1 MKRLTI
7 GILAHV
13 DAGKTTL
20 SEALLCETGVLRQAG
35 RVDAGNTFLDTDEQ
49 ERQRGITIFSKQAVF
64 RTEDTEF
71 TLLDTPGHVDFSA
84 ETERTLQVL
93 DAAVLVVSAPDGVQ
107 SHTVTLWR
115 LLQTYRI
122 PVFLFINK
130 MDQIDVLQ
138 KPAVRARV
146 LNQLNAMFRGG
157 FFDFG
162 KSLDTPEI
170 QEELSLLDEALMER
184 YLEDGT
190 PVGEEDLRRLI
201 GARKLFPC
209 WFGYARELNGR
220 TEGVRALLSGL
231 ARFAP
236 VPDYPEDF
244 GARIFKITRDEQGAR
259 LTWMKITGGTLR
271 AKMVIPELGE
281 KADQLRHYNG
291 KKFTPLQEAPAGT
304 VVAVTGLTKTRAG
317 EGLGTEQASRMPLLS
332 PVLRYRILLPD
343 GVDAAAMLPK
353 LRSLEEEEPELHI
366 LWDEES
372 KEIRVQLMGEVQT
385 EILKNLVAKRFDVE
399 IGFDRGSI
407 SYRETIT
414 DTVEGVGHFEPL
426 RHYAEVHLILSP
438 GEPGS
443 GLVFESKVSSDRL
456 ATNWQRLILTH
467 LEEKE
472 HLGVLTGAPV
482 TDMKITVAD
491 GKAHL
496 KHTEGGDF
504 RQATYRAVRN
514 GLMYA
519 SSILLEPWY
528 EFTLEVPQSCT
539 GRALTDLDR
548 MSAEFTLDAGPAA
561 EGEAV
566 IRGKVPVSEA
576 VNYMEEVRAYTKGT
590 GRLSLRFSGYF
601 PCHDQERVIEESGY
615 DPELDLRNS
624 PDSVFCSHGAGQ
636 TIPWYD
642 VRQYMHLPAVLSFG
656 ADSDGGADTDG
667 EAAAERARRAGSG
680 KDEIFLSTEEIDAII
695 SRTFF
700 ANRRKEDR
708 RRLWGRRR
716 AAKEKVDWSGAAS
729 GAGGGSGAGAAS
741 GAGEGAGA
749 RSGGKK
755 NAGEKKPRREFL
767 LVDGYNMIFAW
778 EELNALAKLNID
790 SARLELQDILSNYQ
804 GFRGCEVIVV
814 YDAYRVAGHQT
825 EILNWQN
832 IHIVF
837 TKEAQTAD
845 SYIEQFSMEHAKA
858 DRVIVATSDGLEQII
873 VQTSGSELLSAR
885 ELRDEV
891 IRTARQADGPQSA
904 EPAPRNRPMEAQLK
918 EIREQLKADVASPEE
933 KQDNA

>member
-170 QEELSLLDEALMER
+170 QEEFSLLDEALMER

-209 WFGYARELNGR
+209 WFGYARGLNGR

-372 KEIRVQLMGEVQT
+372 KEIRMQLMGEVQT

-548 MSAEFTLDAGPAA
+548 MSAEFTLDTGPAA

-601 PCHDQERVIEESGY
+601 PGAARHKIYQKIVAAHLVNKAGHRRIEHHNVFPFLS
-615 DPELDLRNS
+615 DPALPEL
-624 PDSVFCSHGAGQ
+624 V
-636 TIPWYD
+636 
-642 VRQYMHLPAVLSFG
+642 SFYSLTG
-656 ADSDGGADTDG
+656 SSRISLISL
-667 EAAAERARRAGSG
+667 AA
-680 KDEIFLSTEEIDAII
+680 
-695 SRTFF
+695 
-700 ANRRKEDR
+700 
-708 RRLWGRRR
+708 
-716 AAKEKVDWSGAAS
+716 
-729 GAGGGSGAGAAS
+729 
-741 GAGEGAGA
+741 
-749 RSGGKK
+749 
-755 NAGEKKPRREFL
+755 
-767 LVDGYNMIFAW
+767 
-778 EELNALAKLNID
+778 
-790 SARLELQDILSNYQ
+790 
-804 GFRGCEVIVV
+804 
-814 YDAYRVAGHQT
+814 
-825 EILNWQN
+825 
-832 IHIVF
+832 
-837 TKEAQTAD
+837 
-845 SYIEQFSMEHAKA
+845 
-858 DRVIVATSDGLEQII
+858 
-873 VQTSGSELLSAR
+873 LSASS
-885 ELRDEV
+885 LITV
-891 IRTARQADGPQSA
+891 KS
-904 EPAPRNRPMEAQLK
+904 
-918 EIREQLKADVASPEE
+918 
-933 KQDNA
+933 

>member
-1 MKRLTI
+1 
-7 GILAHV
+7 
-13 DAGKTTL
+13 
-20 SEALLCETGVLRQAG
+20 
-35 RVDAGNTFLDTDEQ
+35 
-49 ERQRGITIFSKQAVF
+49 
-64 RTEDTEF
+64 
-71 TLLDTPGHVDFSA
+71 
-84 ETERTLQVL
+84 
-93 DAAVLVVSAPDGVQ
+93 
-107 SHTVTLWR
+107 
-115 LLQTYRI
+115 
-122 PVFLFINK
+122 
-130 MDQIDVLQ
+130 
-138 KPAVRARV
+138 
-146 LNQLNAMFRGG
+146 
-157 FFDFG
+157 
-162 KSLDTPEI
+162 
-170 QEELSLLDEALMER
+170 
-184 YLEDGT
+184 
-190 PVGEEDLRRLI
+190 
-201 GARKLFPC
+201 
-209 WFGYARELNGR
+209 
-220 TEGVRALLSGL
+220 
-231 ARFAP
+231 
-236 VPDYPEDF
+236 
-244 GARIFKITRDEQGAR
+244 
-259 LTWMKITGGTLR
+259 
-271 AKMVIPELGE
+271 
-281 KADQLRHYNG
+281 
-291 KKFTPLQEAPAGT
+291 
-304 VVAVTGLTKTRAG
+304 
-317 EGLGTEQASRMPLLS
+317 
-332 PVLRYRILLPD
+332 
-343 GVDAAAMLPK
+343 
-353 LRSLEEEEPELHI
+353 
-366 LWDEES
+366 
-372 KEIRVQLMGEVQT
+372 
-385 EILKNLVAKRFDVE
+385 
-399 IGFDRGSI
+399 
-407 SYRETIT
+407 
-414 DTVEGVGHFEPL
+414 
-426 RHYAEVHLILSP
+426 
-438 GEPGS
+438 
-443 GLVFESKVSSDRL
+443 
-456 ATNWQRLILTH
+456 
-467 LEEKE
+467 
-472 HLGVLTGAPV
+472 
-482 TDMKITVAD
+482 
-491 GKAHL
+491 
-496 KHTEGGDF
+496 
-504 RQATYRAVRN
+504 
-514 GLMYA
+514 
-519 SSILLEPWY
+519 
-528 EFTLEVPQSCT
+528 
-539 GRALTDLDR
+539 

-729 GAGGGSGAGAAS
+729 GAGT
-741 GAGEGAGA
+741 

-755 NAGEKKPRREFL
+755 DAGEKKPRREFL

-804 GFRGCEVIVV
+804 GFRGCEVIIV

-845 SYIEQFSMEHAKA
+845 SYIEQFSMEHAKT
-858 DRVIVATSDGLEQII
+858 DQVIVATSDGLEQII

-918 EIREQLKADVASPEE
+918 EIREQLKADGASPEE

>member
-1 MKRLTI
+1 MKKLTI

-93 DAAVLVVSAPDGVQ
+93 DAAILVISAPDGVQ

-122 PVFLFINK
+122 PVFIFVNK

-138 KPAVRARV
+138 RPAVRARV
-146 LNQLNAMFRGG
+146 LGQLNAMFRGG

-170 QEELSLLDEALMER
+170 QEDLSLLDETLMER

-190 PVGEEDLRRLI
+190 PVGEDDLRRLV

-209 WFGYARELNGR
+209 WFGFARELNGV
-220 TEGVRALLSGL
+220 TEGVKALLSGL
-231 ARFAP
+231 SRYAP
-236 VPDYPEDF
+236 VPDCPEEF
-244 GARIFKITRDEQGAR
+244 GARIFKITRDEQGSR

-271 AKMVIPELGE
+271 AKMVIPELAE
-281 KADQLRHYNG
+281 KADQLRLYNG

-332 PVLRYRILLPD
+332 PVLRYRILLPED
-343 GVDAAAMLPK
+343 VDAAAMLPK

-385 EILKNLVAKRFDVE
+385 EILKNLVAKRFNVE

-443 GLVFESKVSSDRL
+443 GLVFESSVSSDRL

-472 HLGVLTGAPV
+472 HLGVLTGAPI

-519 SSILLEPWY
+519 QSILLEPWY
-528 EFTLEVPQSCT
+528 EFTLEVPASCT

-548 MSAEFTLDAGPAA
+548 MAAEFTLDAGGGP

-566 IRGKVPVSEA
+566 ISGKVPVSEA
-576 VNYMEEVRAYTKGT
+576 FNYMEEVRAYTKGT
-590 GRLSLRFSGYF
+590 GRLSLRFAGYF
-601 PCHDQERVIEESGY
+601 PCHDQDRVIEESGY

-624 PDSVFCSHGAGQ
+624 PDSVFCSHGVGQ

-642 VRQYMHLPAVLSFG
+642 VRQYMHLPAVLSYG
-656 ADSDGGADTDG
+656 ADDAAGPESGA
-667 EAAAERARRAGSG
+667 EAAAARARRGG
-680 KDEIFLSTEEIDAII
+680 GEEIFLSTEEIDAII

-716 AAKEKVDWSGAAS
+716 TTKEKVDYSGVSS
-729 GAGGGSGAGAAS
+729 GAGGSGGAGAT
-741 GAGEGAGA
+741 AGTGGP

-755 NAGEKKPRREFL
+755 DSGEKKPRREFL
-767 LVDGYNMIFAW
+767 LADGYNIIFAW

-804 GFRGCEVIVV
+804 GYRGCEVIIVF
-814 YDAYRVAGHQT
+814 DAYRVAGHQT
-825 EILNWQN
+825 EVLDWQN

-845 SYIEQFSMEHAKA
+845 SYIEQFSMEHAKT
-858 DRVIVATSDGLEQII
+858 DRVVVATSDGLEQII

-891 IRTARQADGPQSA
+891 IRAARQVQDPQLT
-904 EPAPRNRPMEAQLK
+904 EPAPRNRPMEDQLK
-918 EIREQLKADVASPEE
+918 EIRGQLKASAHPEDSSSGE
-933 KQDNA
+933 RSSQG